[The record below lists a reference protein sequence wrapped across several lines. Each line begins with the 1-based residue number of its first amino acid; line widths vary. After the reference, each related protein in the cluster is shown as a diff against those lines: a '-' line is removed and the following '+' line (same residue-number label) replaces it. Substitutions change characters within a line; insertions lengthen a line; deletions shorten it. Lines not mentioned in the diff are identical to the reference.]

1 MNCVS
6 LHSTGVVYMLCIL
19 GAAFVEH
26 NWYIFGAVWQSI
38 IGRFLSISHSPL
50 LIQDIYEGGAGGGG
64 YSCRGLGVA
73 GSTCSGVFT
82 CRPFRA
88 IKLHV

>member
-1 MNCVS
+1 
-6 LHSTGVVYMLCIL
+6 MLCIL

-50 LIQDIYEGGAGGGG
+50 LIQDFYEGGGGGG
-64 YSCRGLGVA
+64 GGGGGV
-73 GSTCSGVFT
+73 GWWWLLLQGVGGGGKYMFWCFHMQSYQT
-82 CRPFRA
+82 ACLR
-88 IKLHV
+88 